1 MEHNSTFPIKI
12 SELDML
18 RDEASSYLKSVQ
30 WEQGQRAKN
39 KDKNAKDES
48 ILLYLS
54 RANNGSNVSLTS
66 VSKTILALKK
76 RLLPDSVAIPIYLNQ
91 TLYAVQEGLTLGI
104 WIKDSY
110 YDSSGLST
118 LSENRSALDSSGKR
132 EFESK
137 MHTATAFM
145 LFSLAY
151 NILHNLK
158 PYASDDL
165 SVMKQKFAGIPEV
178 SLISPLKGIACCLF
192 YYDKYLGHPDIIK
205 SDKDVIDFTVVY
217 FEALIDEI
225 QLRKSSLEYTET
237 IEDRTY
243 KLESR
248 GGSTEFS
255 VSGWLNVFSGT
266 AKSVEF
272 NKIQFEQI
280 VGNKDAKHFA
290 RRLTER
296 MLSYDFMA
304 KKNPFQEL
312 GGFMP
317 VFMGYGIPGTGKSM
331 LIAAIA
337 TRLKEHSENLDIPFL
352 FHPMPDTL
360 ISTFQGGSAEKMVEW
375 MKPLQDP
382 TKLIF
387 APIDDAENNLQE
399 RTAQGVSAGV
409 KEVIGVFLRYTEG
422 AYAVNYGNSSIGLF
436 TNLPEM
442 LDKAV
447 ISRVQ
452 GRFKIDGART
462 EHDFLDQDHLWWR
475 KLDNTM
481 PDFVNMNDPSNY
493 KYLKDQGLAKNMG
506 EILNVAE
513 KPTEE
518 RVLEAFD
525 RSEKNHKSI
534 DHLFYATLYKE
545 IQKVFPFFSSRDVR
559 NIQSAVS
566 LRLTD
571 FDLEKD
577 WFENPE
583 IYFKKEYDTK
593 FNMLQELMRANMKGL
608 NFSDIRRQEVVRYL
622 DNVATI
628 ADTDF
633 KRKVDARV
641 NQLNV
646 DLEARE
652 QFERKS

>member
-1 MEHNSTFPIKI
+1 MEHNSTFPIKQ
-12 SELDML
+12 SEIDML
-18 RDEASSYLKSVQ
+18 RDEASSYLKSIQ
-30 WEQGQRAKN
+30 WEQGQRARN

-54 RANNGSNVSLTS
+54 RANNGSSVSITS

-76 RLLPDSVAIPIYLNQ
+76 RLLPDSIAIPIYLNQ
-91 TLYAVQEGLTLGI
+91 TLFAVQEGLALGI
-104 WIKDSY
+104 WIKDNY
-110 YDSSGLST
+110 YDASGLST
-118 LSENRSALDSSGKR
+118 LIENKSALDTAGKR
-132 EFESK
+132 EYESK

-145 LFSLAY
+145 LFATAY
-151 NILHNLK
+151 NILYNLK
-158 PYASDDL
+158 PHASDDL

-178 SLISPLKGIACCLF
+178 SLLSPLKGIACSLF

-205 SDKDVIDFTVVY
+205 SDKDVINFTVVY

-225 QLRKSSLEYTET
+225 QLRKSTLEYTET

-243 KLESR
+243 KLENSD
-248 GGSTEFS
+248 FA
-255 VSGWLNVFSGT
+255 VSGWNNVFSGT
-266 AKSVEF
+266 AKSIEF
-272 NKIQFEQI
+272 NKVQFEQI

-296 MLSYDFMA
+296 LLSYDFLA

-337 TRLKEHSENLDIPFL
+337 TRLKEHCDRLEIPFL

-382 TKLIF
+382 SKLIF

-462 EHDFLDQDHLWWR
+462 EHDFLDQDYLWWNQF
-475 KLDNTM
+475 DATM
-481 PDFVNMNDPSNY
+481 PNFVNMENPSNY
-493 KYLKDQGLAKNMG
+493 NYLKDQSLAKNMG
-506 EILNVAE
+506 EILNVSE

-525 RSEKNHKSI
+525 KAAKQHKTTE
-534 DHLFYATLYKE
+534 HLFYACLYKE
-545 IQKVFPFFSSRDVR
+545 IQQLFPFFSSRDIR
-559 NIQSAVS
+559 NIQSAIS

-583 IYFKKEYDTK
+583 IYFQQDYDTK
-593 FNMLQELMRANMKGL
+593 FKMLQELMKANMKGL

-633 KRKVDARV
+633 KRKVAARV
-641 NQLNV
+641 NQLNI

-652 QFERKS
+652 QFEKE

>member
-1 MEHNSTFPIKI
+1 MEHNSTFPIKQN
-12 SELDML
+12 ELDML
-18 RDEASSYLKSVQ
+18 RDEATSYLKSVQ

-39 KDKNAKDES
+39 KDNNLKDES

-54 RANNGSNVSLTS
+54 RANNGSNADVTS

-76 RLLPDSVAIPIYLNQ
+76 RLLPESVAIPIHLNQ

-110 YDSSGLST
+110 YDASGLSS
-118 LSENRSALDSSGKR
+118 LSENKSALDSNGKR
-132 EFESK
+132 EYESK

-145 LFSLAY
+145 LFASAY
-151 NILHNLK
+151 KILHDLK
-158 PYASDDL
+158 PQASDDL
-165 SVMKQKFAGIPEV
+165 SVMKHKFAGIPEV
-178 SLISPLKGIACCLF
+178 SLMTPLKGISCCLF

-205 SDKDVIDFTVVY
+205 SDKDVIDFSVVY

-225 QLRKSSLEYTET
+225 QLRKSRLEFTET
-237 IEDRTY
+237 IVDRTY
-243 KLESR
+243 KLENS
-248 GGSTEFS
+248 EFA
-255 VSGWLNVFSGT
+255 VSGWENVFQGT

-280 VGNKDAKHFA
+280 VGNRDAKHFA

-337 TRLKEHSENLDIPFL
+337 TRLKEHCDNLDIPFL

-360 ISTFQGGSAEKMVEW
+360 ISTFQGGSAEKMVAW

-452 GRFKIDGART
+452 GRFLIDGART

-475 KLDNTM
+475 KLDDTI
-481 PDFVNMNDPSNY
+481 PEFVNMQGPENY
-493 KYLKDQGLAKNMG
+493 SYLQDQGLAKNMG
-506 EILNVAE
+506 EIFKITD

-518 RVLEAFD
+518 RVLKAY
-525 RSEKNHKSI
+525 SKVEKHFKTNQ
-534 DHLFYATLYKE
+534 HLFYANLYKE
-545 IQKVFPFFSSRDVR
+545 IQKLFPFFSSRDVR

-571 FDLEKD
+571 FDLEED

-583 IYFKKEYDTK
+583 IYFKKDYDTK

-608 NFSDIRRQEVVRYL
+608 DFSEIRRQEVVRYL
-622 DNVATI
+622 DNVSTI

-641 NQLNV
+641 NQLNIE
-646 DLEARE
+646 LEARE
-652 QFERKS
+652 QFDKRD

>member
-1 MEHNSTFPIKI
+1 MEHNSTFPIKQN
-12 SELDML
+12 ELDML
-18 RDEASSYLKSVQ
+18 RDEATSYLKSVQ

-39 KDKNAKDES
+39 KDNSAKDES

-54 RANNGSNVSLTS
+54 RANNGSKVAITS

-76 RLLPDSVAIPIYLNQ
+76 RLLPESVAIPLYLNQ

-110 YDSSGLST
+110 YDASGLSS
-118 LSENRSALDSSGKR
+118 LSENKSALDRSGKR
-132 EFESK
+132 EYESK

-145 LFSLAY
+145 LFATAY
-151 NILHNLK
+151 KILHDLK
-158 PYASDDL
+158 PHASDDL
-165 SVMKQKFAGIPEV
+165 SVLKQKFAGIPEV
-178 SLISPLKGIACCLF
+178 SLMSPLKGISCNLF
-192 YYDKYLGHPDIIK
+192 YYDKYLAHPEIIT
-205 SDKDVIDFTVVY
+205 SDKDVIDFTVVF

-225 QLRKSSLEYTET
+225 QLRKSTLEYTET
-237 IEDRTY
+237 IIDRTY
-243 KLESR
+243 KLENSD
-248 GGSTEFS
+248 FA
-255 VSGWLNVFSGT
+255 VSGWENVFSGT

-280 VGNKDAKHFA
+280 VGNRDAKHFA

-296 MLSYDFMA
+296 LLSYDFDT

-337 TRLKEHSENLDIPFL
+337 TRLKEHSEHLDIPFL

-399 RTAQGVSAGV
+399 RTEQGVSAGV

-462 EHDFLDQDHLWWR
+462 ENDFLDQDYLWWR
-475 KLDNTM
+475 KLEKTM
-481 PDFVNMNDPSNY
+481 PSFVNMDDPKNY
-493 KYLKDQGLAKNMG
+493 KYLDDQILAKNMG
-506 EILNVAE
+506 EILKLADT
-513 KPTEE
+513 PTEE
-518 RVLEAFD
+518 RVHEVFD
-525 RSEKNHKSI
+525 KVSKLHEYD
-534 DHLFYATLYKE
+534 DHTFYANLYKE
-545 IQKVFPFFSSRDVR
+545 IQKIFPFFSSRDVR
-559 NIQSAVS
+559 NIQSAIS

-577 WFENPE
+577 WFENPDH
-583 IYFKKEYDTK
+583 YFNKDYETK
-593 FNMLQELMRANMKGL
+593 FNMLQELMKANMKGL

-633 KRKVDARV
+633 KRKVDKRV
-641 NQLNV
+641 NQLNI
-646 DLEARE
+646 DLEARR
-652 QFERKS
+652 QFDNL

>member
-1 MEHNSTFPIKI
+1 MEHNSTFPIKQN
-12 SELDML
+12 ELDML
-18 RDEASSYLKSVQ
+18 RDEATSYIKSIQ
-30 WEQGQRAKN
+30 WEQSQRAKN
-39 KDKNAKDES
+39 KDNEAKDQS

-54 RANNGSNVSLTS
+54 RANNGSNVNVTS

-76 RLLPDSVAIPIYLNQ
+76 RLLPESVALPVNLNH
-91 TLYAVQEGLTLGI
+91 TLFAVQEALTLGI

-110 YDSSGLST
+110 YDASGLSS
-118 LSENRSALDSSGKR
+118 LSENKSALDNFGRR
-132 EFESK
+132 EYESK

-145 LFSLAY
+145 LFATAY
-151 NILHNLK
+151 KILHDLK
-158 PYASDDL
+158 PHASDDL

-178 SLISPLKGIACCLF
+178 SLLTPLKGISCQLF
-192 YYDKYLGHPDIIK
+192 YYDKYLGHPEIIT

-225 QLRKSSLEYTET
+225 QLRKNSLEHTET
-237 IEDRTY
+237 IVDRTY
-243 KLESR
+243 KLENSD
-248 GGSTEFS
+248 FA
-255 VSGWLNVFSGT
+255 VSGWENTFSGT
-266 AKSVEF
+266 AKSIEF

-280 VGNKDAKHFA
+280 VGNRDAKHFA

-296 MLSYDFMA
+296 LLSYDIEA

-337 TRLKEHSENLDIPFL
+337 TRLKEHTDNLDIPFL

-462 EHDFLDQDHLWWR
+462 EHDFVDQDYIWWK
-475 KLDNTM
+475 KLQDTM
-481 PDFVNMNDPSNY
+481 PDFVNMNDPEVY
-493 KYLKDQGLAKNMG
+493 KYLSDQGLAQSMG
-506 EILNVAE
+506 DILNTVE
-513 KPTEE
+513 KPTEA
-518 RVLEAFD
+518 RVHDAYD
-525 RSEKNHKSI
+525 KIEKRHGTN
-534 DHLFYATLYKE
+534 DHMFFAALFKE
-545 IQKVFPFFSSRDVR
+545 IQKLFPFFSSRDVR
-559 NIQSAVS
+559 NIQSAIS

-571 FDLEKD
+571 FDLEQD

-583 IYFKKEYDTK
+583 TYFKKDYETK
-593 FNMLQELMRANMKGL
+593 FNMLQELMKSNMKGL
-608 NFSDIRRQEVVRYL
+608 NFSDIRRQEVIRYL

-641 NQLNV
+641 NQLHI
-646 DLEARE
+646 ETKARE
-652 QFERKS
+652 QFGK